1 MNCLKMLILSRL
13 LILGIEVENLTVTQ
27 VLQEL
32 KIIIYLGLTKMLIL
46 ISIFILDMVF
56 HLMYVEPS

>member
-1 MNCLKMLILSRL
+1 MLILSRL

-56 HLMYVEPS
+56 HLMYVERS